1 MAKGNRR
8 EDIKEKEAL
17 QARLKVAFSLTND
30 KVTSWLNKNKGDE
43 QVSHEATNNDY
54 LNLPIIK
61 NGQGLEFDNKH
72 LTIGD
77 FMNSDIRQMNKLDKN
92 PQRRGADNK
101 IVKSD
106 SKPMS
111 ALMNKIRK
119 DLRDKVKKRIGNP
132 KERHMGPTNPAEKK
146 SIDVNVGT
154 NESDE
159 SDESDDEA
167 LLNKSRTAK
176 KGSNLLFES
185 KLKGRK

>member
-1 MAKGNRR
+1 MTKGNRR

-17 QARLKVAFSLTND
+17 QARLMVAFSLTND
-30 KVTSWLNKNKGDE
+30 KVTSWLNKNKGGDE
-43 QVSHEATNNDY
+43 QVSHKATNNDY

-92 PQRRGADNK
+92 SQRRGADNK

-111 ALMNKIRK
+111 ALVNKIRK
-119 DLRDKVKKRIGNP
+119 DLRDKAKKRIGNS
-132 KERHMGPTNPAEKK
+132 KERHTGPSNPVEKK
-146 SIDVNVGT
+146 SIDVNVET
-154 NESDE
+154 NE

-167 LLNKSRTAK
+167 LHNKSRTAK

>member
-1 MAKGNRR
+1 MTRGNRR
-8 EDIKEKEAL
+8 EDIEKKEAL

-30 KVTSWLNKNKGDE
+30 KVTGWLNKNKGGDE
-43 QVSHEATNNDY
+43 SASHKATNNDY

-61 NGQGLEFDNKH
+61 NGQGLEFDNKP
-72 LTIGD
+72 LTVGD

-101 IVKSD
+101 IVKGD

-119 DLRDKVKKRIGNP
+119 DSRDTAKKRIGNS
-132 KERHMGPTNPAEKK
+132 KERHMNPSSPVEKK
-146 SIDVNVGT
+146 SIDANVET
-154 NESDE
+154 NE

-176 KGSNLLFES
+176 KGSNLLFET
-185 KLKGRK
+185 KLKSSK